1 MTIDPNE
8 RVADGTGIA
17 AQWVANL
24 MAPVAVLATLQVCYM
39 FVDRACPAGD
49 MLPVHL
55 TALAGVAL
63 SLLGAAIGWREWRRW
78 GGAPA
83 GEDGGSEGRSR
94 FLAVTGLANSAL
106 AALVIAALWSATLF
120 FHPCQ

>member
-1 MTIDPNE
+1 MTMDPE
-8 RVADGTGIA
+8 VRVADGTGIA
-17 AQWVANL
+17 ARTVANL
-24 MAPVAVLATLQVCYM
+24 MAPAAVLATLQVCYM

-49 MLPVHL
+49 MLPVHP

-63 SLLGAAIGWREWRRW
+63 SLPGAAIGWREWRRW

-83 GEDGGSEGRSR
+83 GEDGGAEGRSR

-106 AALVIAALWSATLF
+106 PLVIAALWSATLF

>member
-1 MTIDPNE
+1 MTIDPSA
-8 RVADGTGIA
+8 RVGDGTGIA

-24 MAPVAVLATLQVCYM
+24 MAPLAALATLQVCYM
-39 FVDRACPAGD
+39 FVDRACPDGD

-55 TALAGVAL
+55 TALVGVAL
-63 SLLGAAIGWREWRRW
+63 SLLGAAIGWREWRRR

-94 FLAVTGLANSAL
+94 FLAVTGVANSAL
-106 AALVIAALWSATLF
+106 AALIITALWSATLF